1 MNLTVTE
8 FQVVENYD
16 ALQNKIWKVELQ
28 YRQVVKN
35 SSGNT
40 IYVANW
46 ETVPRIRIYNSE
58 IK

>member
-28 YRQVVKN
+28 YRQVIRTDH
-35 SSGNT
+35 GG
-40 IYVANW
+40 
-46 ETVPRIRIYNSE
+46 TVILS
-58 IK
+58 